1 VVSIGRGTPEA
12 GPRKGD
18 IFVLEFPD
26 IGGHVQSGRRPG
38 VAVQAD
44 RLSRSGTVIM
54 CPITSAPPRD
64 ELRRPHRVP
73 VARTESGLDRDGW
86 VKADQLVTVP
96 VTMLTGPVGR
106 LAPAAL
112 DRVDAALRFVLDLE
126 PRGGSGRVSGR

>member
-1 VVSIGRGTPEA
+1 VVSIGRGTLDA

-38 VAVQAD
+38 VVVQAD
-44 RLSRSGTVIM
+44 RLSRSGTVIL

-64 ELRRPHRVP
+64 TLRRPHRVP

-106 LAPAAL
+106 LAPVAIE
-112 DRVDAALRFVLDLE
+112 RVDTALRFVLDL
-126 PRGGSGRVSGR
+126 